1 MDRRRFLRNLS
12 LTAILAAAATTLPA
26 IPARA
31 GELDEYLELSYE
43 EGWAKITEQAT
54 ELTDANVDEV
64 LGYDGLVFIIST
76 PECLNDDGEE
86 DIKYFQAAILELMER
101 YNGESDNRRFSPIKF
116 AYFDSCDT
124 NASNPRTV
132 QRINANGT
140 DAIFWYGGQ
149 EFTRKEK
156 APLSKYLVAMNFL
169 FRKNFTQFDGETFY
183 LISPDGDIRSTP
195 AKL

>member
-1 MDRRRFLRNLS
+1 MYLRTLLAGTIAATLA
-12 LTAILAAAATTLPA
+12 LTAPQV
-26 IPARA
+26 ARA

-43 EGWAKITEQAT
+43 DGWSQITEHAT

-64 LGYDGLVFIIST
+64 LGYDGLVVVVST
-76 PECLNDDGEE
+76 PECLTDKGKE
-86 DIKYFQAAILELMER
+86 DLKYFQAAVLELMER
-101 YNGESDNRRFSPIKF
+101 YNGESDNRGFSPIKF

-132 QRINANGT
+132 QKVSANGT

-156 APLSKYLVAMNFL
+156 APLSANAAEKYLVAMDFL